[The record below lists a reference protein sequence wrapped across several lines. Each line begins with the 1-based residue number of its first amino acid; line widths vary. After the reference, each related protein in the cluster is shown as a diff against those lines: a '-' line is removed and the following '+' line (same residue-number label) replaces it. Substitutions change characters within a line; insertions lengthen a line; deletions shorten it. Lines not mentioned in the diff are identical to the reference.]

1 MSMLAQLSSEL
12 EELVAR
18 TSPGVVAVE
27 HRRGQGTGTVL
38 TPDGYVLTNSHV
50 VRSAEEI
57 KVDFSSGESQRAHV
71 VGRDDRTDLAVVR
84 VDSKSQLVSLPL
96 ADRARIKVGQLVVAI
111 GNPLSFDRSV
121 SLGVVS
127 ALDRSLNAGRGALLE
142 GLIQTD
148 AAINPGNSGGPL
160 VDVEGK
166 VVGINTA
173 IIPFAQGIGFAVPAH
188 TANWIAAVLIQ
199 RGHIRR
205 PFIGIAA
212 RSEELPHTLSKDL
225 GQPRAVRVLSVGD
238 DSPADRAGLHKG
250 DMLLTVN
257 GSAIGSIDDI
267 QRIMVLSD
275 ARDVEIALLRGEKR
289 QAISVKPS
297 WRENA
302 AEHAQ

>member
-27 HRRGQGTGTVL
+27 HRRGQGTGAML
-38 TPDGYVLTNSHV
+38 TPDGYLLTNSHV
-50 VRSAEEI
+50 VRSAEELRI
-57 KVDFSSGESQRAHV
+57 GFSSGESLRGHV

-84 VDSKSQLVSLPL
+84 VDTKSQLTSLPL
-96 ADRARIKVGQLVVAI
+96 AERAKIRVGQLVVAI

-127 ALDRSLNAGRGALLE
+127 ALDRSLNAGRGVLLE

-160 VDVEGK
+160 VDVAGH

-199 RGHIRR
+199 RGEIKR
-205 PFIGIAA
+205 PFLGIAA
-212 RSEELPHTLSKDL
+212 RSEELSSPVSKDL
-225 GQPRAVRVLSVGD
+225 GQARAVRVLNVGGG
-238 DSPADRAGLHKG
+238 SPAERAGMKSG
-250 DMLLTVN
+250 DVLFAVN
-257 GSAIGSIDDI
+257 GASISSIDDI

-275 ARDVEIALLRGEKR
+275 LREIEIAVLRGEKR
-289 QAISVKPS
+289 DTLKVRPS
-297 WRENA
+297 WHEKA
-302 AEHAQ
+302 A